1 MDAGEPDMQDSGQPS
16 GSAGPNCAVGNM
28 FLSPHYARIVS
39 TFVENARQLASPRP
53 STTDT
58 SGAAVSA
65 ISSLAAD
72 LSRDFAMSSTRLPQ
86 SQPKKK
92 KKTPGRPASHV
103 RLKLTCLESPSVTT
117 IQRLNTRK
125 LGKLGFGHN
134 KKEETKSGRLG
145 RQFALTLT
153 ADQFMA
159 AIRQQFPALGSAEV
173 KLFTAKSGKKLL
185 PLVGLTPAEIKAEL
199 GSKTT
204 GNGATVYIRSVL
216 KLSNVSDAILY
227 RGAKD
232 PEEDSIANNVSC
244 PHSTDRTGSEA
255 STVTNSTASFSQEMS
270 EHNEPVCS
278 DCGRTKVANSCL
290 NCIQNMEYE
299 ASLATDQRKMKDCE
313 RDEDFKKICHEH
325 VVFLMGI
332 GCQEA
337 AVVVGLSQRRG
348 LMKNIT
354 TYFLYYRVKPAL
366 DQFIQGLQSIGGLFD
381 LMMKNP
387 EGFCSVMCGEKESLT
402 RQKLRALLSISF
414 SKDKTRKKDE
424 GTAIY
429 LFEVFLK
436 KCEDESDDA
445 VSLSQ
450 ILQFMSGASAIPPLG
465 LPNIVVNFFDVE
477 PGEKRYPSA
486 NTCVPIMWLPRWKK
500 LKDTNFRTPFF
511 ALLKEGILSS
521 KGFDKM

>member
-1 MDAGEPDMQDSGQPS
+1 
-16 GSAGPNCAVGNM
+16 
-28 FLSPHYARIVS
+28 
-39 TFVENARQLASPRP
+39 
-53 STTDT
+53 
-58 SGAAVSA
+58 
-65 ISSLAAD
+65 
-72 LSRDFAMSSTRLPQ
+72 
-86 SQPKKK
+86 
-92 KKTPGRPASHV
+92 
-103 RLKLTCLESPSVTT
+103 
-117 IQRLNTRK
+117 
-125 LGKLGFGHN
+125 
-134 KKEETKSGRLG
+134 
-145 RQFALTLT
+145 
-153 ADQFMA
+153 
-159 AIRQQFPALGSAEV
+159 
-173 KLFTAKSGKKLL
+173 
-185 PLVGLTPAEIKAEL
+185 
-199 GSKTT
+199 
-204 GNGATVYIRSVL
+204 
-216 KLSNVSDAILY
+216 
-227 RGAKD
+227 
-232 PEEDSIANNVSC
+232 
-244 PHSTDRTGSEA
+244 
-255 STVTNSTASFSQEMS
+255 
-270 EHNEPVCS
+270 
-278 DCGRTKVANSCL
+278 
-290 NCIQNMEYE
+290 
-299 ASLATDQRKMKDCE
+299 
-313 RDEDFKKICHEH
+313 
-325 VVFLMGI
+325 MGI